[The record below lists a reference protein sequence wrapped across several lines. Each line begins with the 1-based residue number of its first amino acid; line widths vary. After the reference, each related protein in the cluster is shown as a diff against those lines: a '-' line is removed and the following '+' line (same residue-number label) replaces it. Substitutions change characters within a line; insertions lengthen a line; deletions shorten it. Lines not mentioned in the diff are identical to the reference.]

1 MIATH
6 GKGWHLSPTTCDSK
20 TDYSTMFLVINVR
33 FYRVTNRGYLQLKD
47 CGVLLAAYARHYSAD
62 SAAFVIR
69 VRLLQVRLF
78 SA

>member
-1 MIATH
+1 MQMIATH

-47 CGVLLAAYARHYSAD
+47 YVVYYSLRMQDTTLLILR
-62 SAAFVIR
+62 
-69 VRLLQVRLF
+69 RL
-78 SA
+78 